1 MRGAARW
8 YVAMGALGGVVAG
21 CHGAPWQH
29 AAPTPQACVQRSAMR
44 QEIARLETKL
54 KKGDFPATPP
64 VLVAASAAGGSGS
77 AGGPMGGSAQGLA
90 LEKRAEAASAPDG
103 GASPQASSKVALAKA
118 TYDMD
123 ENAALERKAV
133 ANVAGIN
140 TAGSAVVPATVSARE
155 AGVPAPTTKAQ
166 AQARIRVLQKQLWD
180 LPSGS
185 SCAKLNAG
193 ASAAN

>member
-1 MRGAARW
+1 MRGVARW
-8 YVAMGALGGVVAG
+8 CLAMGGMGALVAG

-29 AAPTPQACVQRSAMR
+29 VAPTPDACVQRSAIK
-44 QEIARLETKL
+44 QEIATLETKL

-90 LEKRAEAASAPDG
+90 LEKRAASVADG
-103 GASPQASSKVALAKA
+103 GASPQAASNVSLAKA
-118 TYDMD
+118 AYDMD
-123 ENAALERKAV
+123 ENAALQRKAT
-133 ANVAGIN
+133 ANVAGIG
-140 TAGSAVVPATVSARE
+140 TAGSAVEPATATVKE
-155 AGVPAPTTKAQ
+155 AAAPAPATKAQ

-185 SCAKLNAG
+185 SCAKMEAG
-193 ASAAN
+193 ASAAS